1 MGIQNYEQI
10 SQFTLDDKL
19 LEELLQKQTE
29 CSIVWNTKEGWP
41 TGCIMAFV
49 YRQDRFWLTAA
60 EQRARIA
67 ALRRDE
73 RCSLI
78 ISSLGTS
85 LGPVK
90 TATIKGR
97 CRLRKDDETKA
108 WLYPAIAK
116 AQVPFSEDM
125 QKIFAK
131 RLDSPN
137 RVILEV
143 EPMKW
148 MTFDAMKMF
157 MDSAEGGI

>member
-1 MGIQNYEQI
+1 MPRMQ
-10 SQFTLDDKL
+10 
-19 LEELLQKQTE
+19 
-29 CSIVWNTKEGWP
+29 C
-41 TGCIMAFV
+41 
-49 YRQDRFWLTAA
+49 
-60 EQRARIA
+60 

-97 CRLRKDDETKA
+97 CKLRKDDETKA

-125 QKIFAK
+125 QNLFAK

-137 RVILEV
+137 RVILEI
-143 EPMKW
+143 EPVKW
-148 MTFDAMKMF
+148 ITFDAMKMF
-157 MDSAEGGI
+157 MDSAEGAI

>member
-29 CSIVWNTKEGWP
+29 CSIVWNTREGWP
-41 TGCIMAFV
+41 TGCIMAFL
-49 YRQDRFWLTAA
+49 YRHDRFWLTAA
-60 EQRARIA
+60 EQRARIS

-78 ISSLGTS
+78 ISSAGTS

-97 CRLRKDDETKA
+97 CKIRKDQETKD

-143 EPMKW
+143 EPVKW

-157 MDSAEGGI
+157 MNSAEGAI

>member
-10 SQFTLDDKL
+10 SQFTLDEKL

-49 YRQDRFWLTAA
+49 YKEGRFWLTAA

-73 RCSLI
+73 RCSLV
-78 ISSLGTS
+78 ISSIGTS

-97 CRLRKDDETKA
+97 CRVRNDEETKA

-131 RLDSPN
+131 RLDSPS
-137 RVILEV
+137 RVILEI
-143 EPMKW
+143 EPVKW